1 MNFSEAAEGL
11 DFKHGEKTDG
21 KVAGSSNKAKKEEK
35 KNKTAAQN
43 KAEVAKLTELPEDEL
58 EEGVLEKD
66 DQDTAHQLQA
76 KATPKA
82 AFSIKVF
89 KLKKEDTCTVCPK
102 KTTTAFALYKQGQVI
117 YVAKCDTAFCLLA
130 TLPNYF
136 LQKNRWNLKSKYL
149 KSKSRHFAQQI
160 SGCGWCVKNAFIF
173 GTK

>member
-43 KAEVAKLTELPEDEL
+43 RAEVAKLTELPEDEL

-117 YVAKCDTAFCLLA
+117 YAAKCDTAFCLLA

-136 LQKNRWNLKSKYL
+136 LKKKR
-149 KSKSRHFAQQI
+149 SRR
-160 SGCGWCVKNAFIF
+160 
-173 GTK
+173 